1 MADKDSNSLGLLSK
15 VAMFV
20 RHPTKDWSELDNL
33 ARPPDDNELG
43 YSKQALKQLIERKR
57 QNDFVRRR
65 EFDQLRKLRRAGPSL
80 SPELAARPSFFQS
93 SMASGPGERANT
105 IKKIDEI
112 EAQMSRQ
119 WWRGKQD
126 GAPANADAVPTTP
139 SGLPTNPEAGAK
151 SATAFASTEVSSLE
165 AGQTSAPETSARAS
179 WAPAGADGTAAE
191 ATGPQG
197 RATESALSEFSA
209 SKLLSVELG
218 EGMTD
223 PQLEEAAIRFANGDD
238 AGAEAGLLA
247 ALQGAAS
254 ASDLTEIWASALF
267 DLYRATGQQASFDVV
282 AVDYAERFGRSAP
295 AWFSTPEL
303 LGQGSSGGGRGQNV
317 RAALGP
323 DARNWKCPAALDA
336 SAVHS
341 LMDSTGDMRRPC
353 LVDWA
358 ALQHI
363 QGDALGLLAGLMA
376 QWCTL
381 DVQLHFAG
389 TEVLDRVLRGATPS
403 GDKAVA
409 PDWWK
414 LRLDVL
420 RILRRQDEFELAA
433 LEYCITFEMSPPSW
447 SDPLCNCAHDGSPAD
462 TTAPLPLEAEAQP
475 EFGDATQAMTLPMS
489 LEVPLMG
496 VESEL
501 NGEVLGDASQLLE
514 RLQGALKS
522 GNRLV
527 VSCARLVRVDFSA
540 AGSILN
546 WVAARQAEGI
556 TVVFRDVPRLVAVFF
571 SVIGISEHAR
581 VLPRTG

>member
-1 MADKDSNSLGLLSK
+1 MSTDKDSNSLGLLSK
-15 VAMFV
+15 VALFV

-33 ARPPDDNELG
+33 SRPTDDNELG

-65 EFDQLRKLRRAGPSL
+65 EFDQLRKLRRAGPNV

-126 GAPANADAVPTTP
+126 GAQA
-139 SGLPTNPEAGAK
+139 PEAGDVATGSTQPEGTSRNEG
-151 SATAFASTEVSSLE
+151 SAYAATEVSSLE
-165 AGQTSAPETSARAS
+165 GVRTSTPEPVARAS
-179 WAPAGADGTAAE
+179 WAAADTEPIGLEGQSTH
-191 ATGPQG
+191 G
-197 RATESALSEFSA
+197 RSVESALSEFSA

-223 PQLEEAAIRFANGDD
+223 PQLEEAAIRFANGDN
-238 AGAEAGLLA
+238 AGAEAGLLGS
-247 ALQGAAS
+247 LQRATS
-254 ASDLTEIWASALF
+254 ASDLTEVWASALF

-303 LGQGSSGGGRGQNV
+303 LGHGTGKARSSAEARSY
-317 RAALGP
+317 LGP
-323 DARNWKCPAALDA
+323 GARSWTCPPVLDGGALRA
-336 SAVHS
+336 LV
-341 LMDSTGDMRRPC
+341 DSTADPLKPC
-353 LVDWA
+353 VVDWS
-358 ALQHI
+358 ALQRI
-363 QGDALGLLAGLMA
+363 DVDALVGMA
-376 QWCTL
+376 QLLTLWCAE
-381 DVQLHFAG
+381 DIQLHFAG
-389 TEVLDRVLRGATPS
+389 TEVLDRVLRTVTPS
-403 GDKAVA
+403 GDKGVD
-409 PDWWK
+409 PTWWK

-420 RILRRQDEFELAA
+420 RVLRRQDEFELAA

-447 SDPLCNCAHDGSPAD
+447 SEPVCNCAYDGSAAEA
-462 TTAPLPLEAEAQP
+462 TSPLPLEDSSASDP
-475 EFGDATQAMTLPMS
+475 GDATQALTVPMS
-489 LEVPLMG
+489 LDMPPAG

-501 NGEVLGDASQLLE
+501 IGEVLGDASQLLE
-514 RLQGALKS
+514 RLQAALK
-522 GNRLV
+522 GNNRLV
-527 VSCARLVRVDFSA
+527 ISCARLVRVDFSA

-571 SVIGISEHAR
+571 SVIGITEHAR